1 MDMLLYIYIFCINR
15 DIIIEGDNILKAFNC
30 FIQIDDISI
39 SNTMLDY
46 TQTVYVNKKITK

>member
-1 MDMLLYIYIFCINR
+1 
-15 DIIIEGDNILKAFNC
+15 LKAFNC

-46 TQTVYVNKKITK
+46 TQTVYVNKKITKWEDLSI